1 MISLLFFKVIAKKQ
15 VIANNREGV
24 RPSRSPLNSS
34 LEYHFQ
40 IKKMSK
46 KTLDLHFL
54 TLLTLETL
62 KRNIGS
68 HVQNML

>member
-24 RPSRSPLNSS
+24 RPSRSPLNPS

-54 TLLTLETL
+54 TLLTQETL